1 MRRTSAS
8 SGFCSYAASAFLQA
22 SSKKNIRSA
31 SLIAPISMAA
41 GGGFRSPAAG
51 SDSGVRVLGSP
62 PSLSASPDTCR
73 LDLGGGPERWGG
85 GGDVAS

>member
-1 MRRTSAS
+1 MRRTSVS

-41 GGGFRSPAAG
+41 RGRVPLSGGGIRF
-51 SDSGVRVLGSP
+51 
-62 PSLSASPDTCR
+62 
-73 LDLGGGPERWGG
+73 GG
-85 GGDVAS
+85 